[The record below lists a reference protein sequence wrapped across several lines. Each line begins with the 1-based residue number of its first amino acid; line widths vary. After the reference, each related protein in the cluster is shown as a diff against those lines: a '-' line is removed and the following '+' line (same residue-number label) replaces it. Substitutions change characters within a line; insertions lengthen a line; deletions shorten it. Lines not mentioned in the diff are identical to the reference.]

1 VEAASRL
8 YFAATAAELTPEQA
22 ALLAAVLPNPITL
35 QVTEPSAYLRQ
46 RQQWILNQMGL

>member
-1 VEAASRL
+1 
-8 YFAATAAELTPEQA
+8 
-22 ALLAAVLPNPITL
+22 VLPNPITL